1 MYNYKRFKEAAE
13 DCGFAVGEPTTQGH
27 TTMVTLQQ
35 TTPEG
40 KVWTIDIDL
49 SGDIT
54 ETILEMVDTY
64 DIADAETWY
73 NEDTGEEE
81 TFDSLVDDERWK
93 RDILNDLYEAIAI

>member
-27 TTMVTLQQ
+27 ATTVTLQQ

-93 RDILNDLYEAIAI
+93 RDILNDLYDAIAI